1 MPVTLA
7 QIAARAN
14 AHPSTVSLVLN
25 SRQYGRVS
33 PETRDRIE
41 AIANELGYRVNRHA
55 QGLARGKTKTVA
67 VLLNQ
72 LSNPFFGQ
80 YVSLIEAG
88 IEPFGYH
95 VMPFETR
102 ADVTRERELMT
113 LPRQGICDLVVSLAH
128 YSTKKEGHPK
138 GESIIIRLA
147 DFSNQPRLRTPLP
160 HVAIRYRPAMAR
172 LFEHLV
178 ETGRTRLGLVM
189 HRNNEPFPR
198 HDGESPFATCLRELL
213 KESRLV
219 CDESCQAVAHESD
232 SLQVWH
238 DAAYN
243 LLSMDPKIDAFLVH
257 STEFIAPV
265 IAAARKLGRSVGHDL
280 ALATFDDPPFAAWIE
295 GGVTVVRE
303 PIPRVAEALA
313 AQVVSVLSGKGTL
326 PSKKFDAELVIRE
339 STRSQ

>member
-95 VMPFETR
+95 VMPFGTR
-102 ADVTRERELMT
+102 AEVTRERELMT

-128 YSTKKEGHPK
+128 SPDKKEGHSK
-138 GESIIIRLA
+138 GESTIIRLA
-147 DFSNQPRLRTPLP
+147 DLSNKPSLRTPLP
-160 HVAIRYRPAMAR
+160 HVAFRYRPAMAR
-172 LFEHLV
+172 LF
-178 ETGRTRLGLVM
+178 
-189 HRNNEPFPR
+189 
-198 HDGESPFATCLRELL
+198 
-213 KESRLV
+213 
-219 CDESCQAVAHESD
+219 
-232 SLQVWH
+232 
-238 DAAYN
+238 
-243 LLSMDPKIDAFLVH
+243 
-257 STEFIAPV
+257 
-265 IAAARKLGRSVGHDL
+265 
-280 ALATFDDPPFAAWIE
+280 
-295 GGVTVVRE
+295 
-303 PIPRVAEALA
+303 
-313 AQVVSVLSGKGTL
+313 
-326 PSKKFDAELVIRE
+326 
-339 STRSQ
+339 